1 MMKTNN
7 KLESIQILRALAAF
21 LVVFNHVGAYVYSQM
36 KGDSFFMSTG
46 FVYMG
51 GFGVHVFFCISGF
64 IMAYSHK
71 GDHGIRSALSFMGKR
86 VWRIYPIY
94 WVWTIITLFA
104 LKQQYLSDFN
114 LLVNSLILTP
124 DIYPNGQGRLILGQG
139 WTLQYEM
146 YFYLVFGLCV
156 AFANRYLFTLISLI
170 IVAVMIYA
178 PSHIE
183 GQYSFFFGNNI
194 VLDFIMGIL
203 CAWIYRKYSHLSINN
218 IIPVSICVLGFA
230 ASCWLTLSVGGMDR
244 LYSMGLP
251 AFIIVLACP
260 FIKVKDGAFTRF
272 LVFCGEAS
280 YTTYLCH
287 LIFIPLV
294 ALLIP
299 ALLRLGAPVDIYMV
313 AASLIVATLTL
324 PAYLLLEKPII
335 NIARKM
341 TFSPNRMQQAA

>member
-1 MMKTNN
+1 MKTNN

-21 LVVFNHVGAYVYSQM
+21 LVVFNHVGAYVYSQV

-51 GFGVHVFFCISGF
+51 GFGVHIFFCISGF

-94 WVWTIITLFA
+94 WVWTFITLIMI
-104 LKQQYLSDFN
+104 KPQYLNDIN
-114 LLVNSLILTP
+114 LIINSLILTP

-156 AFANRYLFTLISLI
+156 AFTKRYLFTLISLI
-170 IVAVMIYA
+170 IISVMLYA
-178 PSHIE
+178 PAQIE

-203 CAWIYRKYSHLSINN
+203 CAWIYRKYSHLSVKN
-218 IIPVSICVLGFA
+218 IIPVSICILGFA

-244 LYSMGLP
+244 LYSMGIP
-251 AFIIVLACP
+251 AFFIVLACS
-260 FIKVKDGAFTRF
+260 FIKVKDGTPTRF

-299 ALLRLGAPVDIYMV
+299 ALLRLGAPVDVYMV
-313 AASLIVATLTL
+313 TVSLIVATLTL

-341 TFSPNRMQQAA
+341 TFSPPRSQQAA